1 MNTLILTQADV
12 SRLLPLDQCMEVMTA
27 ALQALSRGE
36 AILPLRSTMWL
47 PGRAGAL
54 VTMPAYLGHINACG
68 LKVITYFAGNR
79 GSPLDTHQGAVLLF
93 DTNDGRLLA
102 VVDATEITSIRT
114 AAVTGVATRLLAR
127 PDASSLAILGAG
139 TQARAHLEAMIRVR
153 RVKRIVVWSLT
164 GEECRRFAAA
174 ASRRWQ
180 VPVDVTASAQEAVE
194 GADLICTTTSAM
206 EPILK
211 GEWLKPGTHINAI
224 GSSIPFARELDSEAV
239 RRSRM
244 FVDRK
249 ESTVNEAGD
258 FLLAK
263 QEGAVDESHIVG
275 EIGDVLTGK
284 LTGRRS
290 PDEVTLYKSLGL
302 AIEDLASVHF
312 IYVKAQEQGIG
323 TVIEF
328 GGSRHETA

>member
-139 TQARAHLEAMIRVR
+139 TQARTHLEAMIRVR
-153 RVKRIVVWSLT
+153 RSNGSW
-164 GEECRRFAAA
+164 F
-174 ASRRWQ
+174 
-180 VPVDVTASAQEAVE
+180 
-194 GADLICTTTSAM
+194 GA
-206 EPILK
+206 
-211 GEWLKPGTHINAI
+211 
-224 GSSIPFARELDSEAV
+224 
-239 RRSRM
+239 
-244 FVDRK
+244 
-249 ESTVNEAGD
+249 
-258 FLLAK
+258 
-263 QEGAVDESHIVG
+263 
-275 EIGDVLTGK
+275 
-284 LTGRRS
+284 
-290 PDEVTLYKSLGL
+290 
-302 AIEDLASVHF
+302 
-312 IYVKAQEQGIG
+312 
-323 TVIEF
+323 
-328 GGSRHETA
+328 